1 MRSDHKRMK
10 INLQLFAIDYSKYGD
25 EGIEM
30 KLRDDVT
37 RDMLADIMVE
47 ILARVK
53 YYKDDAAKIL
63 KTDPHNEF
71 QACMHTAY
79 QTIEELMDARLAS
92 LEESDVVSPQE
103 NVRYKKLA

>member
-1 MRSDHKRMK
+1 
-10 INLQLFAIDYSKYGD
+10 
-25 EGIEM
+25 M

-37 RDMLADIMVE
+37 RDMLADMMTE
-47 ILARVK
+47 ILEIVK
-53 YYKDDAAKIL
+53 HYKNDAAKML

-79 QTIEELMDARLAS
+79 QTIEELIDARLAS